1 MPIATIFMVAVIA
14 LIIVGGIVFGKNLL
28 GGGDLTNTEQEVSQI
43 ISGVQSLY
51 ANQVG
56 FSGLTN
62 SVAISANIPPSN
74 EVSAANGTISNP
86 YGGSIT
92 LQPDTT
98 YANAFDVIVGGLGNG
113 ACAKLATGL
122 TAQAVEVNGTS
133 ISTNGQPASP
143 AAATSDCNAG
153 SGANSITLVETQA
166 NG

>member
-14 LIIVGGIVFGKNLL
+14 LIIVGGIIFGKSLL
-28 GGGDLTNTEQEVSQI
+28 GGGNLTNTEQEVSQI
-43 ISGVQSLY
+43 VSGVQSLY

-56 FSGLTN
+56 FSGLTDA
-62 SVAISANIPPSN
+62 VAIQANIPPSN
-74 EVSAANGTISNP
+74 EVNAANGTISNP

-92 LQPDTT
+92 LQPDAT

-122 TAQAVEVNGTS
+122 TAYALEINGTAAAS
-133 ISTNGQPASP
+133 NGQPVPP
-143 AAATSDCNAG
+143 ATATSDCNAG
-153 SGANSITLVETQA
+153 AGANSITLVETQA